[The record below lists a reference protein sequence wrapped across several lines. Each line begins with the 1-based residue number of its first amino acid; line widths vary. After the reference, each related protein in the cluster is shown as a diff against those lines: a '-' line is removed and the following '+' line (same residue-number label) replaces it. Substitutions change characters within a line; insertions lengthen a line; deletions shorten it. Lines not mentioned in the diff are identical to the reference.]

1 MLLDATAPSLEA
13 CEKKKKTNLSSRT
26 RTRTALLST
35 ATRPPSRSPV
45 WVLRSRML
53 AGGGHSSRRRMNA
66 DDEYVTEEPAAN
78 VRYVCSKM
86 SDNAPEQFIPGMA
99 KTRLEQVETCANVE
113 TCTKECDFK
122 LDGE

>member
-1 MLLDATAPSLEA
+1 
-13 CEKKKKTNLSSRT
+13 
-26 RTRTALLST
+26 
-35 ATRPPSRSPV
+35 
-45 WVLRSRML
+45 
-53 AGGGHSSRRRMNA
+53 MNA

-122 LDGE
+122 LDGAHLRLEVALVLVLVLVTSELSH